1 MAAMRQPSQDTVSSA
16 ESADHGGRAASA
28 SGHHHHPTR
37 ARRNPIAAQAC
48 ETCRARKTR
57 CNETRPRCGLCERL
71 DLRCVYREPR
81 LTKKDKTAETL
92 LAAVQRIDGK
102 LDRIL
107 EAQQP
112 PPWNEASE
120 TLTVPDPMLVD
131 AAAGV
136 QRQQQYRRPSHAP
149 DESELRGALSVFP
162 WPAVQALL
170 VDGDGAATADL
181 QGILAEGSGWLLRHE
196 MLSGP
201 AGALPC
207 DSFLSGSNVHVV
219 RADREQSRIVFP
231 SLTPAIMD
239 RYARAYFASYNL
251 IYPVLDR
258 ESFIHG
264 ALPVVQR
271 HGFAEGCLESLLAL
285 LVFALGALACEGVD
299 GKPLAEGSGIRGG
312 TAERPPALGIFN
324 EARGRAG
331 FVLGSCTLENAQ
343 AMMLMA
349 IERAWDSHGIDMIR
363 RVYWTCNV
371 IESWYY
377 LDLNLPRSDA
387 VGFQDFIAL
396 PDFDDHRDFEGDPA
410 IEKKY
415 RYSFLSMVSLRR
427 LIHRAFDELY
437 GPGKTRT
444 DGATIADQTLVIA
457 ELLHQLD
464 GWRTM
469 LPPELR
475 WDDSARASY
484 ATVAAD
490 TEAATASSTA
500 PSPVHVDILLAQL
513 RCRYYYARFTIL
525 RPYLWRALHAP
536 PGALALGP
544 AAVLDGFVGAVDAML
559 QWPVA
564 YEPVAGKKRLI
575 PNMFA
580 WSQSFLM
587 FLLVL
592 RVVRANKVLMAL
604 CEERLGEG
612 RVEESVVVM
621 VGWLRDTRRL
631 DGVAEWAWRTLEGM
645 YGLEE

>member
-1 MAAMRQPSQDTVSSA
+1 MATMRQPSQDTVSSA
-16 ESADHGGRAASA
+16 E
-28 SGHHHHPTR
+28 
-37 ARRNPIAAQAC
+37 
-48 ETCRARKTR
+48 
-57 CNETRPRCGLCERL
+57 
-71 DLRCVYREPR
+71 
-81 LTKKDKTAETL
+81 KDKTAETL

-107 EAQQP
+107 EAQQS

-131 AAAGV
+131 AAAGI

-162 WPAVQALL
+162 WPAVKALL
-170 VDGDGAATADL
+170 VNGDGAATADL

-343 AMMLMA
+343 AMILMA
-349 IERAWDSHGIDMIR
+349 
-363 RVYWTCNV
+363 
-371 IESWYY
+371 WYY

-437 GPGKTRT
+437 G
-444 DGATIADQTLVIA
+444 
-457 ELLHQLD
+457 
-464 GWRTM
+464 
-469 LPPELR
+469 
-475 WDDSARASY
+475 
-484 ATVAAD
+484 
-490 TEAATASSTA
+490 
-500 PSPVHVDILLAQL
+500 LA
-513 RCRYYYARFTIL
+513 CC
-525 RPYLWRALHAP
+525 
-536 PGALALGP
+536 
-544 AAVLDGFVGAVDAML
+544 V
-559 QWPVA
+559 
-564 YEPVAGKKRLI
+564 
-575 PNMFA
+575 
-580 WSQSFLM
+580 
-587 FLLVL
+587 
-592 RVVRANKVLMAL
+592 
-604 CEERLGEG
+604 
-612 RVEESVVVM
+612 
-621 VGWLRDTRRL
+621 
-631 DGVAEWAWRTLEGM
+631 
-645 YGLEE
+645 

>member
-57 CNETRPRCGLCERL
+57 CSETRPRCGLCERL

-81 LTKKDKTAETL
+81 PTKKDKTAETL

-120 TLTVPDPMLVD
+120 TLTMPDPMLVD
-131 AAAGV
+131 AAAGI

-162 WPAVQALL
+162 WPAVKALL
-170 VDGDGAATADL
+170 VNGDGAATADL

-231 SLTPAIMD
+231 SLTPVIMD

-258 ESFIHG
+258 ET
-264 ALPVVQR
+264 A
-271 HGFAEGCLESLLAL
+271 ESL
-285 LVFALGALACEGVD
+285 
-299 GKPLAEGSGIRGG
+299 KS
-312 TAERPPALGIFN
+312 
-324 EARGRAG
+324 
-331 FVLGSCTLENAQ
+331 VLR
-343 AMMLMA
+343 

-437 GPGKTRT
+437 GRKTRT

-484 ATVAAD
+484 ASVAAD

-564 YEPVAGKKRLI
+564 VKHDK
-575 PNMFA
+575 
-580 WSQSFLM
+580 Q
-587 FLLVL
+587 
-592 RVVRANKVLMAL
+592 
-604 CEERLGEG
+604 
-612 RVEESVVVM
+612 
-621 VGWLRDTRRL
+621 D
-631 DGVAEWAWRTLEGM
+631 
-645 YGLEE
+645 

>member
-1 MAAMRQPSQDTVSSA
+1 MPRSQNALQRNPATMRAV
-16 ESADHGGRAASA
+16 RAAGSA
-28 SGHHHHPTR
+28 KHILTTW
-37 ARRNPIAAQAC
+37 A
-48 ETCRARKTR
+48 
-57 CNETRPRCGLCERL
+57 PRTHR
-71 DLRCVYREPR
+71 
-81 LTKKDKTAETL
+81 KDKTAETL
-92 LAAVQRIDGK
+92 LAAVQRIDDK

-107 EAQQP
+107 EAQQSQP
-112 PPWNEASE
+112 QQQQQQPQPAWNESSE
-120 TLTVPDPMLVD
+120 MMPDPMVVD

-136 QRQQQYRRPSHAP
+136 QRQQQRRPSHAP

-170 VDGDGAATADL
+170 VNSDGAATADL

-258 ESFIHG
+258 EGFVNG

-299 GKPLAEGSGIRGG
+299 GKPLEEGSGIRGG
-312 TAERPPALGIFN
+312 SAERPPALGIFN

-343 AMMLMA
+343 AMILMA
-349 IERAWDSHGIDMIR
+349 
-363 RVYWTCNV
+363 
-371 IESWYY
+371 WYY

-437 GPGKTRT
+437 GRKTRT

-457 ELLHQLD
+457 ELLRQLD

-484 ATVAAD
+484 AAVEAD
-490 TEAATASSTA
+490 AEAAPPSVA